1 MADNL
6 KLDRMLARRLLGV
19 SAIKLQPDS
28 PFVWRTGW
36 NSPIYTDNRLV
47 LSYPHLRNFIK
58 IELARTIIENFED
71 VEVIATVA
79 TGAIAIGAIVA
90 DVMGLPFVYVRSHP
104 KDHGLENVI
113 EGNIKPGQKVVVLED
128 TVTTGANLVKA
139 VEDVTFA
146 GGDVIG
152 MTSIINYGFPMA
164 EARIASTK
172 LKLISLTNYRA
183 IIDEASA
190 TKFINKSDVSELE
203 RWHADPA
210 SWTNDDEV

>member
-1 MADNL
+1 MAETI
-6 KLDRMLARRLLGV
+6 KLDRMLARRLLSV

-36 NSPIYTDNRLV
+36 NSPIYTDNRSV
-47 LSYPHLRNFIK
+47 LSYPLLRNFIK
-58 IELARTIIENFED
+58 IELARTIIENFND
-71 VEVIATVA
+71 VEVVATVA

-146 GGDVIG
+146 GGNVIG

-164 EARIASTK
+164 EARVQATK

-183 IIDEASA
+183 ILDEALA
-190 TKFINKSDVSELE
+190 TKFINKADMKELE
-203 RWHADPA
+203 RWHSDPEN
-210 SWTNDDEV
+210 WTVEEEL